1 MATTKTAKQVTF
13 EAPEEF
19 GAMAPQQQVKAVA
32 AWCAANPTAKI
43 APISIGEGGLP
54 VYLRRDTGK
63 RADINRLMVEGV
75 TVANFRPQA
84 AKLGGGWTDLVAGL
98 LGGYSRS
105 ATVYGTPQCTRRA

>member
-1 MATTKTAKQVTF
+1 MTKTTKQATSF

-19 GAMAPQQQVKAVA
+19 GAMAPQAQVKAVA

-43 APISIGEGGLP
+43 AAISIAEGGLP
-54 VYLRRDTGK
+54 IYLRRDTGK
-63 RADINRLMVEGV
+63 RADINRLMVEGA
-75 TVANFRPQA
+75 TVKDFRPLA

-105 ATVYGTPQCTRRA
+105 AAGYGTPHFTLKA